1 MCYFASQKEVKAL
14 TQHIFCRDFWLFYG
28 LVFHIIKIFYIIR
41 IKKFL
46 FYTTQRKS
54 VSQYSENSL
63 ILLGAILMKRVISL
77 ARLRTF
83 NIELHGGLQTFTA
96 RKVDGIQNVE

>member
-1 MCYFASQKEVKAL
+1 MM
-14 TQHIFCRDFWLFYG
+14 
-28 LVFHIIKIFYIIR
+28 IK
-41 IKKFL
+41 
-46 FYTTQRKS
+46 QRKS